1 MCWYIPVFGAEWDVL
16 LYHLFAS
23 SFCILTVMTIVVV
36 PCQLYMRCCFF
47 SCHGIVLCPILAI
60 CDLLLL
66 FSMSDAW
73 PGTWRTSKAGEKR
86 NSANWVF
93 HCNILCGNLLTKTW
107 RRSGSAEKLQSVIL
121 TWWPDAKKT
130 FGSLNEVLYVLWI
143 SWTKSTCIMFGQCCL
158 LMFSIS
164 MWCRFSMDS

>member
-121 TWWPDAKKT
+121 NMMARCKKNIWIIEWSFVCFMNFLDQIYMYHVWT
-130 FGSLNEVLYVLWI
+130 VLFAYVFDFHV
-143 SWTKSTCIMFGQCCL
+143 M
-158 LMFSIS
+158 
-164 MWCRFSMDS
+164 

>member
-23 SFCILTVMTIVVV
+23 SFCILTVMTMVVV

-121 TWWPDAKKT
+121 NMMARCKKNIWIIEWSFVCFMNFLDQIYMYHVWT
-130 FGSLNEVLYVLWI
+130 VLFAYVFDFHV
-143 SWTKSTCIMFGQCCL
+143 M
-158 LMFSIS
+158 
-164 MWCRFSMDS
+164 